1 MSPSM
6 CSTEQQPP
14 SQVDTDVEKG
24 DNVTPEETEYPNGK
38 KVILIM
44 FALYLVMFLVSLDRT
59 IIATAVP
66 QITNQFNSLD
76 DIGWYASAYLITAC
90 STLLIF
96 GRLYTFYSPKTV
108 YLLSIVLF
116 EIGSALCGA
125 APSSTAFI
133 IGRAIA
139 GMGSA
144 GIMSGNIV
152 LISTSVPLSK
162 RPKYMG
168 FMGAI
173 QGIASIIGPLLGGAF
188 TENVSWRWCFYIK

>member
-1 MSPSM
+1 M